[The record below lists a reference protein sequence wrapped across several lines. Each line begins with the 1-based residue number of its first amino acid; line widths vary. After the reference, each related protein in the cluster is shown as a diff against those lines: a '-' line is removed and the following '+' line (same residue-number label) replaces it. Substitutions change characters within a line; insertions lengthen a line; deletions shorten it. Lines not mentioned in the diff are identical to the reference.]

1 MLQSLTFYLH
11 PSPSSRP
18 LSHLSSVRVGMKATD
33 GTSGVRG
40 YTLWDKG
47 EEKSLKRKR
56 KGKYLTT
63 TRRELKSLSRV
74 EICSEKF
81 ETRPGW

>member
-1 MLQSLTFYLH
+1 MSLFSLHPKKNLTQWMLQSLTFYLH

-18 LSHLSSVRVGMKATD
+18 LCHLSSVRVGMKATD

-47 EEKSLKRKR
+47 EEKSLK
-56 KGKYLTT
+56 
-63 TRRELKSLSRV
+63 
-74 EICSEKF
+74 
-81 ETRPGW
+81 